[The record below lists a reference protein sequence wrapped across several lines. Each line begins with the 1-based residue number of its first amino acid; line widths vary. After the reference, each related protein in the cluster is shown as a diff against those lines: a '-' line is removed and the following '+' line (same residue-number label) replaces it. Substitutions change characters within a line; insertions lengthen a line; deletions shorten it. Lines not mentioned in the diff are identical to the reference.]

1 MKSYVALLSL
11 LLLPLLQGCA
21 EKQVQ
26 PEEYSGFLYD
36 YSRLTEQE
44 NAAGTKVLAWIDPKL
59 NLMNYRSIVIERSQ
73 FYPAPK
79 ATEQLSQATM
89 TQITDYYDKALRRE
103 LGQVLKV
110 VDKPGPGTLVL
121 RPAITAVS
129 SHTQSLKPY
138 EVIPIALIAAGVST
152 AAGIRD
158 QDTQIGTEA
167 AILDGPSSRV
177 VAQVV
182 RKGTGHAL
190 ENDSQAMAASD
201 FKGVLDGWARDM
213 RLTYSKLRELK

>member
-1 MKSYVALLSL
+1 MKSYIAVLSL
-11 LLLPLLQGCA
+11 LLLPLLEGCA

-36 YSRLTEQE
+36 YSRLAEQE
-44 NAAGTKVLAWIDPKL
+44 NASGNKVLAWTDPRL
-59 NLMNYRSIVIERSQ
+59 NLLTYRSLVIERSQ
-73 FYPAPK
+73 FYPAPQ
-79 ATEQLSQATM
+79 ATEQLSQSTM

-103 LGQVLKV
+103 LGQVLQI

-138 EVIPIALIAAGVST
+138 EVIPIALIAAGVSSAT
-152 AAGIRD
+152 GIRD

-167 AILDGPSSRV
+167 AFLDGASSRV

-190 ENDSQAMAASD
+190 ENDSQDMAVSD

-213 RLTYSKLRELK
+213 RLTYSKLRELR